1 MVTSGTQA
9 DRRPDE
15 VEFARLHA
23 ELVRRLDRRSS
34 ARLKSARAAEGAVQQ
49 AWLKLL
55 ERRNA
60 GAQPLAGNDMAGNDV
75 AVGDVA
81 AGEVAAGEVALGEM
95 AAGELAACRQWLAS
109 VAHWELLRDDALR
122 GERCVELDD
131 EVGEAAPVPSRM
143 EQLEQAHA
151 VLRALSRD
159 DRIVLLLR
167 TWFDVPFDTIAL
179 ALDCSSI
186 HAARCALSR
195 AMARA
200 RRLHERSAA
209 ASPVAVG
216 GGGAMGAA
224 GRASRRD
231 QPRSKRASSASSGSN
246 TRSQS

>member
-1 MVTSGTQA
+1 MVTGGTQA
-9 DRRPDE
+9 DGRPDD

-34 ARLKSARAAEGAVQQ
+34 ARLKSARAAEDAVQQ

-60 GAQPLAGNDMAGNDV
+60 GAQPLAGNDV
-75 AVGDVA
+75 AVGELAV
-81 AGEVAAGEVALGEM
+81 GELAVGELAVGEL
-95 AAGELAACRQWLAS
+95 AVGELAACRQWLAS

-131 EVGEAAPVPSRM
+131 EVIEAVPVPSRM

-151 VLRALSRD
+151 VLRALNRD

-216 GGGAMGAA
+216 VGGAMGAA